1 MIKQAMKVRTLF
13 IFLLLIASQTIVSAA
28 VRLPKILGNNMVLQ
42 REKPLPIWGWAS
54 AGEQVTVTFAGQQKT
69 AKADA
74 EGTWKVTFDPLK
86 ANANPQEMTIA
97 GSDTITLSNLLIGE
111 VWLCSGQSN
120 MEYTMK
126 LHPKYARP
134 AKGID
139 SAAVALT
146 KTHPGI
152 RIFKVEKERS
162 NPDVTSTGWNECSGE
177 ALEAF
182 SAIGFYFAKDIQRE
196 LNVPIGVISSSWGGS
211 RIEPWT
217 PAEAYKALP
226 AFAAA
231 LQSEP
236 FKVDEVE
243 PGKNYRSMIK
253 PLALRGVLWY
263 QGESNCMQHDGMRY
277 ADKMQALIEGW
288 RKEWGNEQL
297 PFYSVMIAPFLY
309 TKRNDRLP
317 HTPETL
323 PEFWEAQ
330 TQSLKIP
337 YTGMAVVTDLVDDLG
352 DIHPSYKWEIGRRLA
367 LIALAKDYDKKVV
380 SQGPVFK
387 EMKVK
392 KRQAILSFDHADGLK
407 SLDGKPL
414 SWFSIAGADGQFKP
428 AIAKIKGDKVIVY
441 AEGVRK
447 PAIVRFAWNET
458 AMPNLSNKAG
468 LPAVP
473 FCTDAL
479 EWKYTK
485 NSFIGAE

>member
-1 MIKQAMKVRTLF
+1 MKLRVLLV
-13 IFLLLIASQTIVSAA
+13 FLVLLVSQTVVSAA
-28 VRLPKILGNNMVLQ
+28 VRLPKVLGDNMVLQ

-69 AKADA
+69 TQADA
-74 EGTWKVTFDPLK
+74 AGSWKVVFPAMQ
-86 ANANPQEMTIA
+86 ANDKPQVMTIA
-97 GSDTITLSNLLIGE
+97 GSDTIQLTNLLIGE

-126 LHPKYARP
+126 LHPKYAKP

-139 SAAVALT
+139 SAAVDMT
-146 KTHPGI
+146 KLHPGI
-152 RIFKVEKERS
+152 RIFNVEKVLS
-162 NPDVTSTGWNECSGE
+162 KPDVTSTGWNECSGE

-196 LNVPIGVISSSWGGS
+196 LNVPIGIISSSWGGS

-217 PAEAYKALP
+217 SAEAYKTLP
-226 AFAAA
+226 AFSAE

-253 PLALRGVLWY
+253 PLAPFALRGVLWY
-263 QGESNCMQHDGMRY
+263 QGESNCINHDGMRY

-288 RKEWGNEQL
+288 RKEWGGDQL
-297 PFYSVMIAPFLY
+297 PFYSVLIAPYLY
-309 TKRNDRLP
+309 TKRKDRLP

-337 YTGMAVVTDLVDDLG
+337 NTAMAVVTDLVDDLG
-352 DIHPSYKWEIGRRLA
+352 DIHPSYKWEIGRRMA
-367 LIALAKDYDKKVV
+367 LIALANDYQKNVV

-407 SLDGKPL
+407 SRDGKTL
-414 SWFSIAGADGQFKP
+414 SWFTIAGADGQFKP
-428 AIAKIKGDKVIVY
+428 ATAEIKGDKVVVY
-441 AEGVRK
+441 AAGVKK
-447 PAIVRFAWNET
+447 PAFVRFAWNEA
-458 AMPNLSNKAG
+458 AMPNLINKAG

-473 FCTDAL
+473 FRTDAL
-479 EWKYTK
+479 EWKYTA
-485 NSFIGAE
+485 NNFIGAE